1 MNKKRL
7 FAGFLS
13 AAMLVSVIP
22 MNVLAEETA
31 EDKYL
36 YHETFDSDTYDDT
49 IFDTA
54 KGSAWT
60 ATRENGYMKY
70 NYTDASAEN
79 IGEYFIDKD
88 LGITLE
94 ANKWYE
100 IGFKVQYNTTL
111 KGLKISMPVKNDSKS
126 DEKLYVKNVNGTQ
139 GYAGAWDQWFK
150 TSSWARNGKWTSLR
164 ERFYTDSQG
173 NIAQYFVFDDGS
185 YGCLPNPTSNKCTWT
200 YPVGQSKKLGFTA
213 TNVGIKL
220 GGAGAVA
227 NADTEAAATGYTGGR
242 GILIDDIYV
251 KEINTAPTITL
262 NLNGHGDNYTVSP
275 EFNTVLTLPTPT
287 ADGYSFLGWYYNESL
302 KTKAETNVSCFE
314 DSTFYAKWIKNYKIT
329 FNTDGGTVIA
339 DQTVDEGSKVVMPED
354 PTKEGHLFVDWYT
367 DPEFT
372 TVFNRD
378 TKVTSNMTLYAKWS
392 ADADNVI
399 IKLHYG
405 DTTEDIKVV
414 KGETRLPKKEVENA
428 GAFMGWYT
436 DESLTNRFTSAT
448 EDTTDVYAKF
458 DTSYYFYEDFEN
470 KPTGDFAVTE
480 KAKEYN
486 WRSDVITHDDGNS
499 VMRYTDSDG
508 SWFMSDLFNKT
519 FTAEPID
526 IADAQEY
533 AFGFK
538 IKPEVISSYIWFE
551 FSALN
556 TAKKKAHK
564 LALCDVLTGA
574 QRWRVNNKDVV
585 GLSGVNIDGFMD
597 ISGIFTVDENGVKTK
612 MNFDYTDKNGELKHF
627 EQETNLKESSF
638 TDISTMNLYQFR
650 AYCNYMSGSSKEA
663 TLEIDDVYFKKLASD
678 VKITF
683 NANDG
688 TFSDGEATKVID
700 SKSGVVELPE
710 EPTRSG
716 YHFDGWFNA
725 DGSKFDPRNVSAACE
740 VSAKWT
746 KIYTVTFKTNGGEAV
761 SPIDTYTGEIT
772 LPTPVKNGFPFLGW
786 FTDSEL
792 TNEFD
797 GKNIT
802 SDMTVYAKWAVYTG
816 YEDFESESYA
826 QDFNKTATSSTDGF
840 ISQRVQRDDGNWV
853 MKYSTEKDND
863 FGETIV
869 NHAFSGLKFKAGS
882 NAYEFGFKLDP
893 AKIDT
898 VLDFKLITEARIKGT
913 QTNANKTLLHM
924 FLNPGQKNIKMWG
937 NLIPGINYTDI
948 NGLADVRFVLNSDDE
963 TMTYTVYIDYDDK
976 EGNHQQITYE
986 GTSAKIDEATY
997 DYTGV
1002 TYFEIGSSLG
1012 ATGGTAIV
1020 GTEFYIDDV
1029 YLRPIVRSKATFN
1042 PNGGIF
1048 EDMTTEPKTVETN
1061 ASGLI
1066 DESAIPA
1073 DPIKENYTFAGWF
1086 TNEALTV
1093 PFDNN
1098 YISKD
1103 TTIYARWQSEPH
1115 VVSITPDNG
1124 SANVS
1129 VRPEILVSFDS
1140 EMKKDTVTKDNFVI
1154 NNGSFDI
1161 DKNDYTVEVIL
1172 DGNRHTV
1179 AKITFKKNL
1188 EFNRNYTVTVK
1199 SAIANLHS
1207 SLTVDTTSAFTT
1219 AGLKLTVTDA
1229 SVKDSEGNA
1238 VTDLSRVSGKEVTV
1252 SFKVNHNGTTVSV
1265 PFTSVYSFRNGNALK
1280 NAQAQTGATAENEEE
1295 TGVSATLTVPEGA
1308 TALDMI
1314 MLDDLSTLKPLTVK
1328 TDIVK

>member
-1 MNKKRL
+1 MNKKR
-7 FAGFLS
+7 FFPGFLS
-13 AAMLVSVIP
+13 AAMLVSVMP
-22 MNVLAEETA
+22 VSVLAEGTA

-36 YHETFDSDTYDDT
+36 YHETFDGDTYDK

-54 KGSAWT
+54 EGSAWT

-242 GILIDDIYV
+242 GILIDEIYV

-329 FNTDGGTVIA
+329 FNTDGGDNIA
-339 DQTVDEGSKVVMPED
+339 DQTVDEGSKVVMPEN

-448 EDTTDVYAKF
+448 KETTDLYAKF
-458 DTSYYFYEDFEN
+458 DTSYYYYEDFEYQA
-470 KPTGDFAVTE
+470 TGDFDATTWAKGKGWTNEVVT
-480 KAKEYN
+480 
-486 WRSDVITHDDGNS
+486 SGGNS
-499 VMRYTDSDG
+499 AMQYVNPDIFQNINGNIYLKNITAPALDLENGSEYKFGLRLKVDKMTSHIEFAFKNKNQILAKFNMLPGGTVRIEKGNVYVPNVNIINVGDFVDVSGIFSIDKTNKKVNLTMGFDWVKDGVSYHEELENPISISDANLTALAASTDY
-508 SWFMSDLFNKT
+508 T
-519 FTAEPID
+519 FTAVNFANASSRTESKFAID
-526 IADAQEY
+526 
-533 AFGFK
+533 
-538 IKPEVISSYIWFE
+538 
-551 FSALN
+551 
-556 TAKKKAHK
+556 
-564 LALCDVLTGA
+564 
-574 QRWRVNNKDVV
+574 
-585 GLSGVNIDGFMD
+585 NI
-597 ISGIFTVDENGVKTK
+597 
-612 MNFDYTDKNGELKHF
+612 
-627 EQETNLKESSF
+627 
-638 TDISTMNLYQFR
+638 
-650 AYCNYMSGSSKEA
+650 
-663 TLEIDDVYFKKLASD
+663 YFQKLASD
-678 VKITF
+678 VKVTF

-716 YHFDGWFNA
+716 YHFEGWFNA
-725 DGSKFDPRNVSAACE
+725 DGSQFNPRNVSAACE

-746 KIYTVTFKTNGGEAV
+746 KIYTVTFETNGGEAV

-792 TNEFD
+792 TNKFD

-802 SDMTVYAKWAVYTG
+802 SDITVYAKWAVYTG

-826 QDFNKTATSSTDGF
+826 EDFNKTTTTGGF
-840 ISQRVQRDDGNWV
+840 VSQRVQKDDGNWV

-869 NHAFSGLKFKAGS
+869 NHAFSGLKFKADS

-898 VLDFKLITEARIKGT
+898 VLNFKLITEARIKGT

-1129 VRPEILVSFDS
+1129 VRSEILVSFDS

-1199 SAIANLHS
+1199 SAIANLYS
-1207 SLTVDTTSAFTT
+1207 SLAKDTTSAFTT

-1238 VTDLSRVSGKEVTV
+1238 VTDLSSVSGKEVTV

>member
-36 YHETFDSDTYDDT
+36 YHETFDGDTYDT

-54 KGSAWT
+54 EGSAWT

-88 LGITLE
+88 LCITLE

-111 KGLKISMPVKNDSKS
+111 ERLTITMPVKNDSKTN
-126 DEKLYVKNVNGTQ
+126 EKLYVTNQITGKNEINGRFCN
-139 GYAGAWDQWFK
+139 WNQWFK
-150 TSSWARNGKWTSLR
+150 AGDWARNDKWLTLV
-164 ERFYTDSQG
+164 ERFYTDSNGQFV
-173 NIAQYFVFDDGS
+173 QYVVFNDGK
-185 YGCLPNPTSNKCTWT
+185 YGCVPNVESSKCTST
-200 YPVGQSKKLGFTA
+200 SKLGYTA
-213 TNVGIKL
+213 TNVGIKI
-220 GGAGAVA
+220 GNATSSVKYPATETAAESYA
-227 NADTEAAATGYTGGR
+227 NGR
-242 GILIDDIYV
+242 GILIDDVYV
-251 KEINTAPTITL
+251 KEINTAPKITL
-262 NLNGHGDNYTVSP
+262 NLNGHGDNYTVNP
-275 EFNTVLTLPTPT
+275 NYNTILELPTPT
-287 ADGYSFLGWYYNESL
+287 ADGYTFLGWYYNESL
-302 KTKAETNVSCFE
+302 TQKADAKVSCFE

-329 FNTDGGTVIA
+329 FNTDGGTEIA
-339 DQTVDEGSKVVMPED
+339 DQTVDEGSKVVMPAD

-367 DPEFT
+367 DSDFT
-372 TVFNRD
+372 SKFNRD
-378 TKVTSNMTLYAKWS
+378 TKVTSDMTLYAKWS
-392 ADADNVI
+392 ADADNVT

-448 EDTTDVYAKF
+448 EDTTDLYAKF
-458 DTSYYFYEDFEN
+458 DTAYYYYEDFEYQA
-470 KPTGDFAVTE
+470 TGDFDATAWAKGKGWTNEVVT
-480 KAKEYN
+480 
-486 WRSDVITHDDGNS
+486 SGGNS
-499 VMRYTDSDG
+499 AMQYVNPDIFQNINGNIYLKNITAPVLDLENG
-508 SWFMSDLFNKT
+508 S
-519 FTAEPID
+519 
-526 IADAQEY
+526 EY
-533 AFGFK
+533 KFGFK
-538 IKPEVISSYIWFE
+538 LKVNSMTSHIE
-551 FSALN
+551 FALN
-556 TAKKKAHK
+556 NKKQTLAKFNMVPGGTVRIEKGNVYVPNINIAKAGDFV
-564 LALCDVLTGA
+564 DV
-574 QRWRVNNKDVV
+574 
-585 GLSGVNIDGFMD
+585 
-597 ISGIFTVDENGVKTK
+597 SGIFSIDKANKKVNLTMSFDWVKDGVSYHEELENPLSISDANLTALAASTDYSFNAV
-612 MNFDYTDKNGELKHF
+612 NFANASSRT
-627 EQETNLKESSF
+627 ESKF
-638 TDISTMNLYQFR
+638 
-650 AYCNYMSGSSKEA
+650 A
-663 TLEIDDVYFKKLASD
+663 IDDIYFQKLASD
-678 VKITF
+678 VKVTF

-688 TFSDGEATKVID
+688 TFSDDEATKVID

-725 DGSKFDPRNVSAACE
+725 DGSQFNPRNVSAACE

-746 KIYTVTFKTNGGEAV
+746 KIYTVTFETNGGETV
-761 SPIDTYTGEIT
+761 SPIETYTGEIT

-826 QDFNKTATSSTDGF
+826 QDFNTTATSLTDGF
-840 ISQRVQRDDGNWV
+840 VSQRVQRDDGNWA
-853 MKYSTEKDND
+853 MKYSTEKDNS
-863 FGETIV
+863 FAESII
-869 NHAFSGLKFKAGS
+869 NHTFSGLKFKSGS

-898 VLDFKLITEARIKGT
+898 VLNFKLIAKAYRKGT
-913 QTNANKTLLHM
+913 VQNSDQTLLYM
-924 FLNPGQKNIKMWG
+924 FLNPQQENIKMSG
-937 NLIPGINYTDI
+937 TEITGIKYTDI
-948 NGLADVRFVLNSDDE
+948 NGFADVRLVINAADE
-963 TMTYTVYIDYDDK
+963 NTTYTLYIDYDDA
-976 EGNHQQITYE
+976 EGNHKQVTYD
-986 GTSAKIDEATY
+986 GNLAKFDEEAY
-997 DYTGV
+997 DYTGEV
-1002 TYFEIGSSLG
+1002 YFAINSELSTVSGKS
-1012 ATGGTAIV
+1012 IV

-1029 YLRPIVRSKATFN
+1029 YLRPIVRSKATFD
-1042 PNGGIF
+1042 PNGGMF
-1048 EDMTTEPKTVETN
+1048 SDGTTEPKTAETN

-1066 DESAIPA
+1066 EAKDIPD
-1073 DPIKENYTFAGWF
+1073 DPVKDGCAFAGWF

-1103 TTIYARWQSEPH
+1103 TTIYARWQSKPH
-1115 VVSITPDNG
+1115 VVSITPADG

-1129 VRPEILVSFDS
+1129 VRPEIIVTFDS

-1154 NNGSFDI
+1154 NNGLFNMSSD
-1161 DKNDYTVEVIL
+1161 DYSVEVIL
-1172 DGNRHTV
+1172 DGSRNTV
-1179 AKITFKKNL
+1179 AKITFRKNL

-1199 SAIANLHS
+1199 SAIANLYS
-1207 SLTVDTTSAFTT
+1207 SLANDVTSAFTT
-1219 AGLKLTVTDA
+1219 AGLKLTVTNA
-1229 SVKDSEGNA
+1229 SVKDSNGDT
-1238 VTDLSRVSGKEVTV
+1238 VTDLSSVSGKEVTV
-1252 SFKVNHNGTTVSV
+1252 SFKVNHNGTAVSV

-1295 TGVSATLTVPEGA
+1295 TDVSATLTVPEGA

-1314 MLDDLSTLKPLTVK
+1314 MLDGLSTLKPLTAK

>member
-13 AAMLVSVIP
+13 AAMLVSVMP
-22 MNVLAEETA
+22 VSVLAEGTA

-36 YHETFDSDTYDDT
+36 YHETFDGVTYDT
-49 IFDTA
+49 IFDTP

-60 ATRENGYMKY
+60 ATREKGYMKY
-70 NYTDASAEN
+70 NYTNASAEN

-111 KGLKISMPVKNDSKS
+111 ESLTITMPVKNDSKTN
-126 DEKLYVKNVNGTQ
+126 EKLYVKNEITGENNG
-139 GYAGAWDQWFK
+139 GKFCNWDQWFK
-150 TSSWARNGKWTSLR
+150 AGTWARNDKWLTLV
-164 ERFYTDSQG
+164 ERFYTDSNGQFV
-173 NIAQYFVFDDGS
+173 QYVVFNDGK
-185 YGCLPNPTSNKCTWT
+185 YGCVPNVDSNKCSWA
-200 YPVGQSKKLGFTA
+200 GKLGYAA
-213 TNVGIKL
+213 TNVGIKI
-220 GGAGAVA
+220 G
-227 NADTEAAATGYTGGR
+227 NATSSVKYPVTEAAAESYANGR
-242 GILIDDIYV
+242 GILIDDVYV

-275 EFNTVLTLPTPT
+275 NYNTILELPTPT
-287 ADGYSFLGWYYNESL
+287 ADGYSFLGWYYDEAL
-302 KTKAETNVSCFE
+302 TKKVDAKISCFE
-314 DSTFYAKWIKNYKIT
+314 DSTFYAKWIKNYNIT
-329 FNTDGGTVIA
+329 FNTDGGTEIA
-339 DQTVDEGSKVVMPED
+339 DQTVNEGSKVVMPED

-378 TKVTSNMTLYAKWS
+378 TKVTSDMTLYAKWS

-448 EDTTDVYAKF
+448 EETTDLYAKF
-458 DTSYYFYEDFEN
+458 DTSYYYYEDFEYQA
-470 KPTGDFAVTE
+470 TGDFDATTWAKGKGWTNEVVT
-480 KAKEYN
+480 
-486 WRSDVITHDDGNS
+486 SGGNS
-499 VMRYTDSDG
+499 AMQYVNPDIFQNINGNIYLKNITAPALDLENGSKYKFGFKLKADSMTSHIEFTLNNKKQTLAKFNMVPGGTVRIEKGNVYVPKVNIINVGDFVDVSGIFSIDKTNKKVNLTMGFDWVKDGVSYHEKLENPISISDANLIALAASTDY
-508 SWFMSDLFNKT
+508 T
-519 FTAEPID
+519 FTAVNFANASSRTESKFAID
-526 IADAQEY
+526 
-533 AFGFK
+533 
-538 IKPEVISSYIWFE
+538 
-551 FSALN
+551 
-556 TAKKKAHK
+556 
-564 LALCDVLTGA
+564 
-574 QRWRVNNKDVV
+574 
-585 GLSGVNIDGFMD
+585 NI
-597 ISGIFTVDENGVKTK
+597 
-612 MNFDYTDKNGELKHF
+612 
-627 EQETNLKESSF
+627 
-638 TDISTMNLYQFR
+638 
-650 AYCNYMSGSSKEA
+650 
-663 TLEIDDVYFKKLASD
+663 YFQKLASD
-678 VKITF
+678 VKVTF

-725 DGSKFDPRNVSAACE
+725 DGSQFNPRNVSAACE

-869 NHAFSGLKFKAGS
+869 NHAFSGLKFKADS

-898 VLDFKLITEARIKGT
+898 VLNFKLITEARIKGT

-937 NLIPGINYTDI
+937 NIIQGINYTDI

-963 TMTYTVYIDYDDK
+963 TMTCTVYIDYDDK

-986 GTSAKIDEATY
+986 GTSAKIDETAY
-997 DYTGV
+997 DYTGI
-1002 TYFEIGSSLG
+1002 TYFEIGSALG
-1012 ATGGTAIV
+1012 ANGGTAIV

-1042 PNGGIF
+1042 PNGGMF
-1048 EDMTTEPKTVETN
+1048 SDGSTEPKTVETN

-1086 TNEALTV
+1086 TNEDLTV

-1280 NAQAQTGATAENEEE
+1280 NAQAQTGATAENEKE